1 MPETHQIRMAKASQH
16 DVDEV
21 MSFLQELEEKTDDYD
36 CLDSDLGEWVN
47 QNFHKIY
54 GKYER
59 ILLGFSTLV
68 DNVCDPNIDYLDY
81 TPELKQQKLQVQFLR
96 QLVCGELT
104 MADVDIDK
112 MFEDW
117 LKDNPLNV

>member
-1 MPETHQIRMAKASQH
+1 MPETYQIRMAKASQH

-36 CLDSDLGEWVN
+36 CSDNELGEWVN

-81 TPELKQQKLQVQFLR
+81 TPELKRQKLQIQFFR
-96 QLVCGELT
+96 QLFCEKVT
-104 MADVDIDK
+104 MLDADIDV